1 MTEIE
6 ALTQLISTQLALFIE
21 WGWMPGPRHDP
32 VSARANVK
40 RELLETL
47 EANPDKYGELNQE
60 RLVHYAVQ
68 ALTSHVQGRVPL
80 K

>member
-6 ALTQLISTQLALFIE
+6 ALTQLISTQLELFID
-21 WGWMPGPRHDP
+21 WGYMPGPRHDP
-32 VSARANVK
+32 VSARAEVK
-40 RELLETL
+40 RELLMTL

-68 ALTSHVQGRVPL
+68 ALTSHVQGRV
-80 K
+80 